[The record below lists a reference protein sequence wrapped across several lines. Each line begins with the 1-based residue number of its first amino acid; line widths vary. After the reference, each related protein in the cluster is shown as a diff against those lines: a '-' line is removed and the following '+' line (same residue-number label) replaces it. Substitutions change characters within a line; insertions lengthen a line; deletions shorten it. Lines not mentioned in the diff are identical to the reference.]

1 MRLEKLLIWSLIAV
15 TGLSNVEAQLKY
27 ETGVFVLNEDRFGN
41 NNSTINFLN
50 TQTSEFDYLIVQN
63 NNDNGNLSL
72 GCTAQYGAIYGDNI
86 YIISK
91 QDQDKAEGKLT
102 GGRIVVADASTMKIK
117 KTIPVIYE
125 LNGKSAADGRSFV
138 GVREDK
144 GYLGTSN
151 GIFIMDLNS
160 YEIKGRIEGSE
171 NPLVTGKE
179 DKSDGLGPL
188 YRNQIGMMIRSHDYV
203 FAIQQDKG
211 VLVINPEKDKIE
223 TIIEGCFSTMTQ
235 SKDGCIWVG
244 RNSNMSYQNFPYGV
258 FGSTGEMWQ
267 GDQLLKID
275 PKTLETKIIEMPQEY
290 GINQSWYAWS
300 AGSLCASFNQNRLYF
315 TYNSNKWSW
324 FTTSTMFMYDID
336 TETFTTIYDSSKESR
351 YFLGCAIRINPY
363 DDKIYASL
371 FIDNVNQSYFF
382 YQLDN
387 EGNKLKQYEPIKRYW
402 FPSLFIFPDIH
413 SPEIDDFNQVF
424 LSTNEEVSIDLSSM
438 AKDKDN
444 NDAAITKR
452 IVGISNK
459 KINARI
465 ENDEL
470 KLSAGEDLIKDNIT
484 ITVRFNSNGK
494 YEDKVLNVIV
504 NSETGIDESNN
515 LNIRVIGVN
524 NQIKI
529 EGICSPVEISLYDL
543 SGNLIERLIT
553 DEDHSFKNLNR
564 GKCYLVRAGSDNYK
578 IIL

>member
-1 MRLEKLLIWSLIAV
+1 ML
-15 TGLSNVEAQLKY
+15 
-27 ETGVFVLNEDRFGN
+27 F
-41 NNSTINFLN
+41 
-50 TQTSEFDYLIVQN
+50 
-63 NNDNGNLSL
+63 
-72 GCTAQYGAIYGDNI
+72 
-86 YIISK
+86 
-91 QDQDKAEGKLT
+91 
-102 GGRIVVADASTMKIK
+102 
-117 KTIPVIYE
+117 
-125 LNGKSAADGRSFV
+125 RS
-138 GVREDK
+138 
-144 GYLGTSN
+144 
-151 GIFIMDLNS
+151 
-160 YEIKGRIEGSE
+160 
-171 NPLVTGKE
+171 
-179 DKSDGLGPL
+179 
-188 YRNQIGMMIRSHDYV
+188 
-203 FAIQQDKG
+203 
-211 VLVINPEKDKIE
+211 
-223 TIIEGCFSTMTQ
+223 
-235 SKDGCIWVG
+235 
-244 RNSNMSYQNFPYGV
+244 
-258 FGSTGEMWQ
+258 
-267 GDQLLKID
+267 
-275 PKTLETKIIEMPQEY
+275 
-290 GINQSWYAWS
+290 
-300 AGSLCASFNQNRLYF
+300 
-315 TYNSNKWSW
+315 
-324 FTTSTMFMYDID
+324 
-336 TETFTTIYDSSKESR
+336 
-351 YFLGCAIRINPY
+351 
-363 DDKIYASL
+363 
-371 FIDNVNQSYFF
+371 
-382 YQLDN
+382 
-387 EGNKLKQYEPIKRYW
+387 
-402 FPSLFIFPDIH
+402 H